1 MNYLFILFWNV
12 SGDNQ
17 GHERLYKKTDQGYG
31 DIPRGKK
38 QFISNIASGCFINSR
53 KK

>member
-17 GHERLYKKTDQGYG
+17 GHKRLYKKTEQGYG

-38 QFISNIASGCFINSR
+38 QFISNIVSGCFVNSR